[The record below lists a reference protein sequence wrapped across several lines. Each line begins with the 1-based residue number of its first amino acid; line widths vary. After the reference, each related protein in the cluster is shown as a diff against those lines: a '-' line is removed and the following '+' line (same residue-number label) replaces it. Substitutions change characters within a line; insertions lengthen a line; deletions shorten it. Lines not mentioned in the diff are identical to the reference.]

1 MEHTKLQ
8 VNEMLFALIGSAE
21 LIAQWWKSPNW
32 HFKLKTPE
40 DVWER
45 DPGEV
50 FNYVY
55 QHSFNCGG
63 S

>member
-21 LIAQWWKSPNW
+21 LVAQWWKSPNW

-40 DVWER
+40 DIWESS
-45 DPGEV
+45 PNEV
-50 FNYVY
+50 FDYVY
-55 QHSFNCGG
+55 ANCLHEGG